1 MNGNMSAVKK
11 KEKDFDLSQILEN
24 YKRGSRKEYDIFV
37 SKLVNPITEAAELR
51 IYLSGARDCVVLLDK
66 DFEDL
71 VGSLLKVDWPSRES
85 SLIQEYQSFLLNLV
99 SAHTYYLR
107 AGLRM
112 LVKHF
117 LPKTLPSEM
126 ETDLEN
132 QSLRQK
138 HEQTFINIHM
148 VLKAISKIVPMTP
161 ALLMPLL
168 NDLFPYMTKDAY
180 IQACYVKN
188 LLQITHYIHT
198 LRQKIMEL
206 IVDRM
211 LKLDVRSPR
220 TEIEESEA
228 DEEDMDEDI
237 VFDME
242 DIDIS
247 QEVLTSPDIGYHS
260 YFEEIRTKPMS
271 HKDAEKLDVMMDL
284 FLKYTHNNCYV
295 NGELNW
301 EATKTLYRELLLVFE
316 RIILPTHAS
325 CHVQFILFYLCSIKP
340 AICEGFLDFLWK
352 KVKDPNTQ
360 TIFRQIAVSYMS
372 SLISRGMFVPLST
385 VTACLD
391 LMCEWLHKYLDQT
404 SSDTVHI
411 DITHHGSFYA
421 VCQSVFYVFVFRN
434 KEIFEMKKGY
444 KWSESLNFQ
453 RIVTSRLNPLKFCLP
468 VIAKTFASVTRMHQL
483 AFCDTIMERNNRCIL
498 PVVSSGSSGT
508 AENKILDSFFP
519 FDPYLLKRSGK
530 FILPLYREFQGNIEE
545 EDKADT
551 EDDEDDFL
559 NDDEMTESADIVPG
573 VRSLGKTPTD
583 FLNYGTSPGFKQFHD
598 IT

>member
-37 SKLVNPITEAAELR
+37 SKLVNPFTEAAELR

-188 LLQITHYIHT
+188 LLQITHYIPT

-220 TEIEESEA
+220 TDIEESEA

-247 QEVLTSPDIGYHS
+247 QEGLTSPDIGYHS

-295 NGELNW
+295 NDGMRLCI
-301 EATKTLYRELLLVFE
+301 TKQYFQNAFIIDDKSFCLL
-316 RIILPTHAS
+316 
-325 CHVQFILFYLCSIKP
+325 Q

-498 PVVSSGSSGT
+498 PVVR
-508 AENKILDSFFP
+508 KIYIAFVS
-519 FDPYLLKRSGK
+519 
-530 FILPLYREFQGNIEE
+530 EFQGNIEE

-559 NDDEMTESADIVPG
+559 NDEMTESADIVPG

-583 FLNYGTSPGFKQFHD
+583 FLNYGNLQDLNNSMT
-598 IT
+598 